1 MDPSPFDESRTRE
14 GDVARRCAEAR
25 ERLERRAGLAGGSAE
40 HFRRP
45 VERPFTAS
53 ERHRVTVL
61 FGGLTSKHDRLL
73 RAVFESCGHR
83 SVALPEPDRAACH
96 VGKQYCD
103 NGVCNPAYFTIG
115 NLILYL
121 QRLEASGLSRS
132 DIIDQYVFF
141 TAGSGGPCRFG
152 MYEAQYR
159 LALRNAGFEGFRVLL
174 FVQDHGVRAD
184 TGQPGLRLSL
194 AFALGVVNAIVFAD
208 ALQAFGYEVRP
219 FERTPGLTDR
229 RLAQSLEQVAASLAA
244 GRPARPPE
252 SLPAWVRCLVWPT
265 RRDALLAIYDH
276 LYGPLTTGAIRA
288 CRAPLDDVEVD
299 RLRVKPVVKVTGEFW
314 AQTTEGDG
322 NFKMFSFLE
331 REGAHVLVEPVGG
344 WILYLLQ
351 YVRARTFLRRR
362 LDVSHT
368 DPWPR
373 RLFASLRG
381 DRRVAGRWLL
391 VELAE
396 QMYKRHYDRIRRTLG
411 IPHPLP
417 DQRELARLADP
428 HYRQLARGGEG
439 HLEVAKNIYYT
450 TRRAAHMVL
459 SLKPFGCLPSTQSDG
474 VQAKLQARM
483 QDALFLAI
491 ETGVDG
497 ELAAHGRVQLAL
509 VEAQLRAQA
518 EFERALA
525 ATGRRLDDIRQ
536 YVDEHPEM
544 RRASYL
550 VPRRAGVAGLAANF
564 VLHVADRMRKG
575 GRSYRPKVAAPAAS
589 GGA

>member
-1 MDPSPFDESRTRE
+1 
-14 GDVARRCAEAR
+14 
-25 ERLERRAGLAGGSAE
+25 
-40 HFRRP
+40 
-45 VERPFTAS
+45 
-53 ERHRVTVL
+53 
-61 FGGLTSKHDRLL
+61 
-73 RAVFESCGHR
+73 
-83 SVALPEPDRAACH
+83 
-96 VGKQYCD
+96 
-103 NGVCNPAYFTIG
+103 
-115 NLILYL
+115 
-121 QRLEASGLSRS
+121 
-132 DIIDQYVFF
+132 
-141 TAGSGGPCRFG
+141 

-174 FVQDHGVRAD
+174 FVQDHGIRAG

-252 SLPAWVRCLVWPT
+252 SLPAWFRCLVGPT
-265 RRDALLAIYDH
+265 RRDGLVAVYDH

-351 YVRARTFLRRR
+351 HVRARTFLRRG
-362 LDVSHT
+362 LEVSHT
-368 DPWPR
+368 DPWLR

-391 VELAE
+391 IELAE

-518 EFERALA
+518 EFEQALA

-550 VPRRAGVAGLAANF
+550 VPRRAGVAGVAANF

-575 GRSYRPKVAAPAAS
+575 GRSHRPKVAAPAAS
-589 GGA
+589 RGA